1 MNKYMTFN
9 FGHKLLGVFIL
20 FGILMFYLV
29 YQSLHTNFELVSKDY
44 YKDELAYQQVID
56 ATKNANDLATK
67 SSITQSGQELIVQ
80 LPAEMANQ
88 SVSGTI
94 YFYCPSDSRKDRT
107 IALHPTAGGQ
117 QVVTVGKDLVPAAYR
132 VQLKWT
138 ANEKTYFQDS
148 YIDVKK

>member
-1 MNKYMTFN
+1 MTFN

-56 ATKNANDLATK
+56 ATRNANELASR
-67 SSITQSGQELIVQ
+67 SSITQSGQEIMVQ

-94 YFYCPSDSRKDRT
+94 YFYCAADSRKDRT
-107 IALHPTAGGQ
+107 IALHPSAGGQ